1 MTTSPKAIIALPAFL
16 LLASASTGTI
26 AGDTAPHVAAQQLV
40 SVEWSSSKVETT
52 KAWLKRKKTQT
63 TRWMAR
69 QKQRLK
75 KLAD

>member
-1 MTTSPKAIIALPAFL
+1 MNTSPKVIIALAAFV
-16 LLASASTGTI
+16 LLASASTRTI
-26 AGDTAPHVAAQQLV
+26 AGGTAPRVAAHQLV
-40 SVEWSSSKVETT
+40 STEWSSSKVETT